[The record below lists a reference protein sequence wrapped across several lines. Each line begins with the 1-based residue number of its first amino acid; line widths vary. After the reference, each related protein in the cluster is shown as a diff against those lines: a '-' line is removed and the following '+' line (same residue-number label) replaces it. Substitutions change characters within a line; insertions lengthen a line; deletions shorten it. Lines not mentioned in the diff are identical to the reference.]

1 MKKDRFLG
9 GLREDL
15 RWRVE
20 LKKPK
25 SYEHALEVAK
35 NKEWKLKRMSQLGVE
50 SIPRRPEFQH
60 VDPLQGR
67 TLPEVHHVPV
77 VPVTP
82 QIVPAVVNATTVLD
96 DGLRQEMRQVVDLFK
111 DLSLNLLN
119 DAKNGRG
126 RERNENHA
134 KGEGQ
139 PRNGGGQGARRN
151 WKYPPTCYNCGE
163 LGHISPQCDK
173 PPRMGGT
180 CIHYPHSCQTG
191 PMILVLTL
199 RMKQVLVV

>member
-1 MKKDRFLG
+1 M
-9 GLREDL
+9 
-15 RWRVE
+15 E

-25 SYEHALEVAK
+25 SYEHVLEMAK
-35 NKEWKLKRMSQLGVE
+35 NKEWKMRRMSRLGVE
-50 SIPRRPEFQH
+50 SLPRRPQFQH
-60 VDPLQGR
+60 VDSLQGR
-67 TLPEVHHVPV
+67 TLPKVHQVPV

-96 DGLRQEMRQVVDLFK
+96 NGLRQEMRQVVDLFK

-134 KGEGQ
+134 KGDGQ

-151 WKYPPTCYNCGE
+151 
-163 LGHISPQCDK
+163 
-173 PPRMGGT
+173 
-180 CIHYPHSCQTG
+180 
-191 PMILVLTL
+191 
-199 RMKQVLVV
+199 

>member
-1 MKKDRFLG
+1 MKLCSPQVPPPDMMKKDRFLG
-9 GLREDL
+9 GLLEDL
-15 RWRVE
+15 RWRME

-35 NKEWKLKRMSQLGVE
+35 NKEWKLRRMSQLGVE
-50 SIPRRPEFQH
+50 SLPRRPHFQH
-60 VDPLQGR
+60 VDYLQGR
-67 TLPEVHHVPV
+67 TLPEVHQVPV

-119 DAKNGRG
+119 DARNGRG
-126 RERNENHA
+126 CERNENPA
-134 KGEGQ
+134 KGDGQ
-139 PRNGGGQGARRN
+139 PRNGGGQSTRRN

-163 LGHISPQCDK
+163 LF
-173 PPRMGGT
+173 
-180 CIHYPHSCQTG
+180 
-191 PMILVLTL
+191 
-199 RMKQVLVV
+199 